1 MNAPFATASAPLIL
15 IMAGGT
21 GGHVYPALAVAEQLR
36 DWGANVVWLGTR
48 KGLEAR
54 VVAAAGFRFDAVRV
68 SGLRGKGWLNTLLAP
83 FMLLGAFLQSFA
95 VLWRRRPAA
104 VLGMGGFVTGAGGVA
119 AWLLR
124 RPLLIHEQ
132 NAVAGLTNRLLARCA
147 ARVMEAFPNTFAT
160 RCRAVHTGN
169 PVRASI
175 AAVAPPAL
183 RFAAREETLRVL
195 VLGGSLG
202 ARALNRLLPSALAL
216 LAPAARPQVWHQ
228 AGRSHF
234 DEVPRAYAE
243 CGVSARVEPFIEDM
257 AQAYAWADLVL
268 CRAGA
273 MTIAE
278 LASVGVAAILVPYPH
293 AVDDHQTDNAR
304 YLSSADAAILI
315 QQADLTASGLS
326 QLLRE
331 LAADRPRLLRMAEAA
346 RALAMPAATEQVAR
360 LCLQYAGVV
369 RAAGEGKSA

>member
-1 MNAPFATASAPLIL
+1 MSGAFATAGAPLIL

-36 DWGANVVWLGTR
+36 AWGAEVVWLGTR

-54 VVAAAGFRFDAVRV
+54 VVAAAGFRFDRIRV
-68 SGLRGKGWLNTLLAP
+68 SGLRGKSRLQNLLAP

-132 NAVAGLTNRLLARCA
+132 NAVAGMTNRLLARLAVCI
-147 ARVMEAFPNTFAT
+147 MEAFPNTFAA
-160 RCRAVHTGN
+160 RCGAVYTGN
-169 PVRASI
+169 PVRAGI
-175 AAVAPPAL
+175 AALAAPAV
-183 RFAAREETLRVL
+183 RFAARQESLRVL

-216 LAPAARPQVWHQ
+216 LEPAARPQVWHQ

-234 DEVPRAYAE
+234 YEVPRAYAE
-243 CGVSARVEPFIEDM
+243 CGVAARVEPFIEDM

-315 QQADLTASGLS
+315 QQTDLTAAGLS
-326 QLLRE
+326 ALIRE

-360 LCLQYAGVV
+360 LCLQHCGVAV
-369 RAAGEGKSA
+369 GNWQGKSA